1 MATIQKRK
9 NKNGTTSYRV
19 MIRPNDGLPATYK
32 TLPTYQEAKD
42 WAIQEEARRRQGIY
56 FPEKQRQKHTLTELI
71 ERYIGEMI
79 PEKPASG
86 DDIIR
91 HLNWWKNKIGQHALN
106 HITPDLIAKHRREL
120 LDELSPNGK
129 KRTPATV
136 NRYLASLSLVLS
148 YAVKECGWIAVNPML
163 RVSKLKEP
171 RGRDRILS
179 KEECE
184 RLLTSCAQS
193 KSPFL
198 LPVVILAISTG
209 MRRGEILR
217 LTWDNV
223 DLERGLISLKET
235 KSGHPRSIPL
245 VGPSFTHFQKLFRQR
260 NLYNPFVFPSKKR
273 FGEISIRK
281 AWDEALTRAGIKN
294 LRFHDLRHTFATY
307 AAKAGASNLELATA
321 MGHRTLQMLQR
332 YTHLDVNHTKRL
344 SEFVSS
350 NLLSIQGHTN
360 GPD

>member
-56 FPEKQRQKHTLTELI
+56 FPE
-71 ERYIGEMI
+71 
-79 PEKPASG
+79 
-86 DDIIR
+86 
-91 HLNWWKNKIGQHALN
+91 
-106 HITPDLIAKHRREL
+106 
-120 LDELSPNGK
+120 
-129 KRTPATV
+129 RTPATV

-148 YAVKECGWIAVNPML
+148 YAVKECGWLEINPML

-184 RLLTSCAQS
+184 RLLLSCAQS
-193 KSPFL
+193 KSPYL
-198 LPVVILAISTG
+198 LPIVTLAISTG
-209 MRRGEILR
+209 MRRGEILQ

-223 DLERGLISLKET
+223 DLEKGLISLKET

-245 VGPSFTHFQKLFRQR
+245 VGEALAQFNELFRQR

-281 AWDEALTRAGIKN
+281 AWDEALIRAGIKN

-321 MGHRTLQMLQR
+321 MGHQTLQMLQR
-332 YTHLDVNHTKRL
+332 YTHLDVNHTRKL

-350 NLLSIQGHTN
+350 NLLSGSTHGT
-360 GPD
+360 D